1 MMDFYE
7 EHSGDKQLKK
17 DLLGVVCESGGRQCN
32 EDLLGVVQEVIRRQ
46 VAIGG
51 SLMRSTVQE
60 IIWRQVAI
68 EGSVRRSAGGHLA
81 AGSYMRIAQAQ
92 CRWSSG
98 GKYKGGGR
106 LCNPRIS
113 IRSSR
118 GSTCRDTLE
127 ERRIYFS
134 FIPNQNEH
142 LAKAIPEKKQNFAWV
157 FSKNHKKPLY

>member
-51 SLMRSTVQE
+51 SLMRST
-60 IIWRQVAI
+60 
-68 EGSVRRSAGGHLA
+68 GDHLA
-81 AGSYMRIAQAQ
+81 AGSYRRIGQAQ

>member
-7 EHSGDKQLKK
+7 EHSGDKQWKK
-17 DLLGVVCESGGRQCN
+17 DLLGEVCESGGRQCN
-32 EDLLGVVQEVIRRQ
+32 EDLLGVVQEVIR
-46 VAIGG
+46 
-51 SLMRSTVQE
+51 
-60 IIWRQVAI
+60 RQVAI

>member
-1 MMDFYE
+1 MRICQAQCRR
-7 EHSGDKQLKK
+7 S
-17 DLLGVVCESGGRQCN
+17 SGGRQLQ
-32 EDLLGVVQEVIRRQ
+32 EDRLCV
-46 VAIGG
+46 
-51 SLMRSTVQE
+51 VQE

-98 GKYKGGGR
+98 GKYNGGGR

-134 FIPNQNEH
+134 FIRTRMNIWQ
-142 LAKAIPEKKQNFAWV
+142 KRFRR
-157 FSKNHKKPLY
+157 KNKILHGYFQKTTKNLCIEGSYQGGQYEIL

>member
-1 MMDFYE
+1 MRSTLAIS
-7 EHSGDKQLKK
+7 SGRRICQAQSVNLAV
-17 DLLGVVCESGGRQCN
+17 GSAMRICQAQCRRSSGGRQLQ
-32 EDLLGVVQEVIRRQ
+32 EDRLCV
-46 VAIGG
+46 
-51 SLMRSTVQE
+51 VQE

-134 FIPNQNEH
+134 FIPNQNEQ